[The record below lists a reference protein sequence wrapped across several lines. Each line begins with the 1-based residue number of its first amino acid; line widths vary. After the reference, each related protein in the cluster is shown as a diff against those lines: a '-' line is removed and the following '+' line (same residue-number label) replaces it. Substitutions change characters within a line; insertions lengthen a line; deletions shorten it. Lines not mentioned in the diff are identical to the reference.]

1 MYGLTAL
8 AQQPQQA
15 VMAAL
20 DLSAKEEPLA
30 FRLVSSPTTLHC
42 VGASGAYIGFLSPF
56 HLWKLPCWGTFV
68 FCKPWH
74 VGRLRKVETGAF
86 PLFFF

>member
-8 AQQPQQA
+8 AQQPQMA

-30 FRLVSSPTTLHC
+30 FRLLSSPTTLHC

-56 HLWKLPCWGTFV
+56 HPWKLPYWGTLDGSEKWKLTLF
-68 FCKPWH
+68 
-74 VGRLRKVETGAF
+74 
-86 PLFFF
+86 LFFFLAFIFG